1 MIGTKLSRLFQG
13 LVTSAGSPVMAHFV
27 HNQMQFYG
35 SIVFLT
41 FSCLLNHA
49 VTIRSK
55 PQPKSGIRYPQFSP
69 NQVERILNVICRQK
83 RKMQGFPQI
92 LMLDLKIQITPP
104 RFVFAF
110 FPGTPQFRY
119 IDMILFCHNNILT
132 TRMEKNYSENLTEER
147 SNSEQTDINCV
158 QKATAIHE
166 LSVQSCLSNQ

>member
-69 NQVERILNVICRQK
+69 N
-83 RKMQGFPQI
+83 
-92 LMLDLKIQITPP
+92 
-104 RFVFAF
+104 
-110 FPGTPQFRY
+110 
-119 IDMILFCHNNILT
+119 
-132 TRMEKNYSENLTEER
+132 
-147 SNSEQTDINCV
+147 
-158 QKATAIHE
+158 
-166 LSVQSCLSNQ
+166 